1 MLRQLLQDA
10 APSAVLSVLPLALF
24 APPGHLGLVACFSSR
39 SNLDRRVLQSSGLE
53 GHLVATLKQKLHHLS
68 VYETLDR
75 LSVDV
80 SDEVTCPQS
89 CLVCRTALLNALDP
103 NRHNLTITG
112 KATI

>member
-1 MLRQLLQDA
+1 MIILKKQQK
-10 APSAVLSVLPLALF
+10 PSKQNTLS
-24 APPGHLGLVACFSSR
+24 
-39 SNLDRRVLQSSGLE
+39 
-53 GHLVATLKQKLHHLS
+53 TYLKQKLHHLS
-68 VYETLDR
+68 VYETLDW